1 MIKDK
6 SNYVKLNYLWRR
18 YSLAVGVTS
27 VFMLG
32 AVTASA
38 NDVSDLSGNMKV
50 FESHAVNERINL
62 RGQVYEKTSSP
73 MPMIG
78 VSVQVKGKAI
88 GVTTDIDGYFNIQ
101 VEKGD
106 VLVFSFI
113 GFKTTEYTVKRRE
126 SNLIISMEEDVN
138 TLNEVVV
145 TGLSEERKLNSI
157 SSISQVKV
165 AANVVNKPITSLSQ
179 ALQGGVTGIS
189 VSQETGLPGGDAATV
204 KIRGVSTLG
213 NSDPLVLVDGIPM
226 DMNNLDPNTIESVT
240 VLKDA
245 AAAAVYGARAANG
258 VIVVKTKRGVVGKVN
273 VNYSGYAGIQKATY
287 MPEFVDAPTYMRM
300 VNEAYANVGGDPVY
314 SDDAI
319 KITEAGTDPLNYANT
334 DWVDVLWKDQT
345 LQNHSISISGGN
357 NIARFSVTGNFLKQD
372 GFLMNYDYERFNL
385 RANTTVNLRDNI
397 SVDVDLN
404 MIRSDQ
410 KQPSVADSGG
420 INPLWLFYG
429 IPPTVVSKYPAREND
444 PNDYYGNYGSGMMN
458 PLAQLEKGG
467 YTAKIND
474 NISVN
479 LQPRW
484 TIIPGLTWRGQFSY
498 RVNSGTSK
506 EERHATNFFDYNNG
520 QLITTWGNRFAAGVS
535 RSSYYYLGTTL
546 EYTFEKGKHRLFT
559 IGGTNVELTNS
570 DAWSEYS
577 MHSAYIKANY
587 TYNGRYL
594 LEGTLRADGSSRFG
608 KGNKYGYFPS
618 VGLGWNVTEESFMK
632 DLTWMNNLKVRASYG
647 QLGNEN
653 IGLYKYQT
661 LIDPANGNETT
672 FGNPDITW
680 EKVNMFD
687 VGADISLFDGM
698 LDLTFDYYDKRTT
711 DILLTPTISMIGG
724 MSSTT
729 INAGRVNNKGWE
741 LSANF
746 AKQVGDWYFSVFG
759 GLSQNKNKVAK
770 LVSGPYDNGST
781 IHKEGYALDSFYMYQ
796 TDGLLQEDDFTTNAK
811 GELVPK
817 DGVVIID
824 GQQPGDI
831 HYLDVNGDKAITADD
846 RVIMGNSQPKLNYF
860 ANFSAKYKGFDF
872 EIMFQGVSSVEAYYG
887 GNFAVP
893 LRLDGNSTTPQTYHL
908 DYWTPENTNARFPRL
923 TPNPGNNTLS
933 SDFWKF
939 DASYC
944 RVKYIQVG
952 YTFKQ
957 DWTRKFLVNNLRVFV
972 NLQNPFTIADEDRVD
987 PEARGSY
994 STYPMVKTYSAGL
1007 NVSF

>member
-1 MIKDK
+1 MSKDK
-6 SNYVKLNYLWRR
+6 SNYVKLNSLWRR
-18 YSLAVGVTS
+18 YSLAVGVTGA
-27 VFMLG
+27 FMLG
-32 AVTASA
+32 AFDASA
-38 NDVSDLSGNMKV
+38 DNLSAPSGDMKV
-50 FESHAVNERINL
+50 LESQAVHEKINL
-62 RGQVYEKTSSP
+62 RGQVYEKTSNP

-78 VSVQVKGKAI
+78 VTVQVKGKNT
-88 GVTTDIDGYFNIQ
+88 GVTTDIDGFFEIQ

-106 VLVFSFI
+106 VLLFSYV
-113 GFKTTEYTVKRRE
+113 GFKDVEYIVKRRE
-126 SNLIISMEEDVN
+126 SNLVISMEEDVN
-138 TLNEVVV
+138 VLNEVVV

-157 SSISQVKV
+157 SSIAQVKLS
-165 AANVVNKPITSLSQ
+165 ANVVNKPITSLSQ

-189 VSQETGLPGGDAATV
+189 VSQSSGLPGGDAAAV

-226 DMNNLDPNTIESVT
+226 DMNNLDPNTVASVT

-273 VNYSGYAGIQKATY
+273 VNYSGYAGVQKATY
-287 MPEFVDAPTYMRM
+287 MPDFVDAPTYMKM
-300 VNEAYANVGGDPVY
+300 VNEAYGNIGGDPVY

-319 KITEAGTDPLNYANT
+319 AITEAGTDPLMYPNT
-334 DWVDVLWKDQT
+334 DWMDLLWKNQT

-357 NIARFSVTGNFLKQD
+357 NIARFAVTGNFLTQD
-372 GFLMNYDYERFNL
+372 GFMRNYKYERFNL
-385 RANTTVNLRDNI
+385 RANTTVNLRENI

-404 MIRSDQ
+404 MIRSSQ
-410 KQPSVADSGG
+410 HQPSVADSGG
-420 INPLWLFYG
+420 LNPLYLLYG
-429 IPPTVVSKYPAREND
+429 IPPTIVGKYPGREND
-444 PNDYYGNYGSGMMN
+444 PNEYYGNYGSNMQN

-467 YTAKIND
+467 YTLNISD

-498 RVNSGTSK
+498 RVNSGTKK
-506 EERHATNFFDYNNG
+506 EERHAFNFFDYNNG
-520 QLITTWGNRFAAGVS
+520 QLLATWGNRFAAGVS

-546 EYTFEKGKHRLFT
+546 EYTFEKDKHRLFT
-559 IGGTNVELTNS
+559 IGGTNIELNNS
-570 DAWSEYS
+570 NAWNEYS
-577 MHSAYIKANY
+577 MHSVYVKANY
-587 TYNGRYL
+587 TYNDRYL
-594 LEGTLRADGSSRFG
+594 VEGTLRADGSSRFG

-618 VGLGWNVTEESFMK
+618 VGLGWNVTEEAFMK
-632 DLTWMNNLKVRASYG
+632 DITWMNNLKVRASYG

-661 LIDPANGNETT
+661 LIDSSNGNETT

-687 VGADISLFDGM
+687 VGADVSLFDGM

-711 DILLTPTISMIGG
+711 DILLTPSISMIGG

-741 LSANF
+741 FSANF
-746 AKQVGDWYFSVFG
+746 AKRVGDWEFSLFG
-759 GLSQNKNKVAK
+759 GLSKNKNKISK
-770 LVSGPYDNGST
+770 LVNGPYDNGST
-781 IHKEGYALDSFYMYQ
+781 IHKEGSPLNSFFMYK
-796 TDGLLQEDDFTTNAK
+796 TDGLLQEDDFTTNAE

-846 RVIMGNSQPKLNYF
+846 RVIMGNSEPKLNYF

-872 EIMFQGVSSVEAYYG
+872 EVMFQGVTGVEAYYG

-893 LRLDGNSTTPQTYHL
+893 LRLDGNSTTPQKFHL
-908 DYWTPENTNARFPRL
+908 DYWTPENPNARFPRL
-923 TPNPGNNTLS
+923 TPTPGNNSLS
-933 SDFWKF
+933 SDYWKF
-939 DASYC
+939 DAGYC
-944 RVKYIQVG
+944 RVKYIQLG

-957 DWTRKFLVNNLRVFV
+957 EWTRKFLVNNLRVFV
-972 NLQNPFTIADEDRVD
+972 NLQNPFTIAKEDRVD
-987 PEARGSY
+987 PEGRGSHT
-994 STYPMVKTYSAGL
+994 TYPMVKTYSAGL
-1007 NVSF
+1007 NVAF